1 MSTGAI
7 DNGGDE
13 SWAGGHPPERRTK
26 YPRAVPL
33 VLAALAIVL
42 VGMLMLLAIPLSL
55 FLGYRTGRARRLARR
70 WVVTTNLV
78 SLVIS
83 ATVFL
88 VGASVTSFWVP
99 RALPYSAL
107 GLLAGGLLGLLG
119 LAATRW
125 EPTPRGL
132 FYTPHRWLV
141 LFVSLVVTARV
152 GYGFVRVWRAWHRG
166 AGESWLDVF
175 GVAESMA
182 AGAVVLGYYLVFF
195 IGLRRRLPPS
205 LRKRQDRAT

>member
-1 MSTGAI
+1 M
-7 DNGGDE
+7 
-13 SWAGGHPPERRTK
+13 
-26 YPRAVPL
+26 PL
-33 VLAALAIVL
+33 VLAALAVLL
-42 VGMLMLLAIPLSL
+42 VGMAVLLAIPLSL
-55 FLGYRTGRARRLARR
+55 FLGYRTGKARRLARR

-83 ATVFL
+83 TTIFL
-88 VGASVTSFWVP
+88 AGAAVTSWWVP
-99 RALPYSAL
+99 RALPFGAL

-132 FYTPHRWLV
+132 FYTPNRWLV

-152 GYGFVRVWRAWHRG
+152 GYGFWRVWHAWHRG

-182 AGAVVLGYYLVFF
+182 AGAVVLGHYLVYFV
-195 IGLRRRLPPS
+195 GLRRRLP
-205 LRKRQDRAT
+205 KRQGFAS